1 MPVAVAPAEIR
12 FNAMRRLPNGSE
24 YEKYSI
30 AAALGFQSLSGSD
43 KFTGQVHRPI
53 LHVRKYGS
61 GSYALPSVRARLVR
75 PRNIEIQL

>member
-30 AAALGFQSLSGSD
+30 AATLGFQSLSGSD
-43 KFTGQVHRPI
+43 KFTGQVQPAYSARPQI
-53 LHVRKYGS
+53 RFRVVCLAERS
-61 GSYALPSVRARLVR
+61 RAACLAA
-75 PRNIEIQL
+75 E